1 MDKEYSLENQNL
13 ENNTSENLVE
23 KQPETE
29 KDGGEDRVLSAL
41 DKEIARRKKE
51 LYEIGEELRK
61 TKEAN
66 VSLIEKIRNENLD
79 IALKELEKK
88 YSLSEDEK
96 KKIVDEISSKYQ
108 DVVSKEKII
117 DIASGVYYLLHP
129 EKIREMEEKVNKVS
143 SDISS
148 FQKREISSS
157 STYQPQTEE
166 SLTPEEM
173 EIVRKY
179 NVKPETIKKLRK
191 GEDESFL
198 TKNAKT
204 LNY

>member
-23 KQPETE
+23 KETGEE
-29 KDGGEDRVLSAL
+29 KEEEKVLSAL

-51 LYEIGEELRK
+51 LYEISEEVRK

-66 VSLIEKIRNENLD
+66 VSLLEKIRNENLD
-79 IALKELEKK
+79 VALKELENK

-96 KKIVDEISSKYQ
+96 KKIADEISSKYQ
-108 DVVSKEKII
+108 DVVSKEKIL

-129 EKIREMEEKVNKVS
+129 EKIREIEEKASKVS

-157 STYQPQTEE
+157 SGYEPQSED

-173 EIVRKY
+173 EIVRKF
-179 NVKPETIKKLRK
+179 NVKPETIKKLRENK
-191 GEDESFL
+191 DESFL

>member
-23 KQPETE
+23 KQET
-29 KDGGEDRVLSAL
+29 GGENTEEKVLSAL

-66 VSLIEKIRNENLD
+66 VSLVEKIRNENLD
-79 IALKELEKK
+79 IALKELDNK
-88 YSLSEDEK
+88 YSLSDDEK